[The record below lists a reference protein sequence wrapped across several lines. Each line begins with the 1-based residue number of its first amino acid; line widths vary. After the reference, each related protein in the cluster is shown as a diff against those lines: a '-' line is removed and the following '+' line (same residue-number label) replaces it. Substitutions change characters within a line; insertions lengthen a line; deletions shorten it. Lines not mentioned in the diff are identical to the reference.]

1 MKSDSRSTR
10 YTRSIQVLFYEATV
24 SRCSENKRPR
34 GSCSTKLPLHCFKPS
49 PSYITA
55 SHLHRSVKAL
65 KIYTPRL
72 VLILL
77 LFKGTLPYLPTF
89 SSPAVPPFPHGAFL
103 PLNPAEKVSGRIVS
117 YSYHG
122 KHTAVI
128 SLPLLELC
136 AGSWT
141 KMKNIHIW
149 CKGRPLPLHGYQQSQ
164 TFSKR
169 KTLWHQGHHWWSVK
183 YRKLCI

>member
-1 MKSDSRSTR
+1 MLFGMKSDSRSTR

-141 KMKNIHIW
+141 KMKNIHI
-149 CKGRPLPLHGYQQSQ
+149 
-164 TFSKR
+164 
-169 KTLWHQGHHWWSVK
+169 
-183 YRKLCI
+183 